1 MMKTFLR
8 SFFSSPPAESP
19 AREVGTGRTESSI
32 SANWDREKRQYGC
45 RGSAGRGRWER
56 RSRRTFM

>member
-32 SANWDREKRQYGC
+32 SANWVGKEASMGRKENVRTWEK
-45 RGSAGRGRWER
+45 E
-56 RSRRTFM
+56 